1 MDEHD
6 IWAIWML
13 FAGTCVGAMLCKMID
28 MMEK

>member
-13 FAGTCVGAMLCKMID
+13 FAGICVGVMLCKMIE
-28 MMEK
+28 MI

>member
-13 FAGTCVGAMLCKMID
+13 FAGTGVGVMLCKMIE
-28 MMEK
+28 MI